1 MEPISTTLAMATTAF
16 NGVKLLVGKGA
27 EIEQVANQLGKWYG
41 LIADCKEREREIEKP
56 LCLRGSCQG
65 KASRLKP

>member
-41 LIADCKEREREIEKP
+41 LIADCKERERVKNPAVQEDHA
-56 LCLRGSCQG
+56 RGKRRG
-65 KASRLKP
+65 

>member
-1 MEPISTTLAMATTAF
+1 MATTAF

-56 LCLRGSCQG
+56 PLFKRIMPG